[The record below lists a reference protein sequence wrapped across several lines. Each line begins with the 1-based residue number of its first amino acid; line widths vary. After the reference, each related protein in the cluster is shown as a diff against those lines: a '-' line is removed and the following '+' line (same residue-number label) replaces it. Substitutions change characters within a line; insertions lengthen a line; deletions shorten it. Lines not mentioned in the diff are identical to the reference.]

1 MKTPLLSFTHV
12 PHAVQGSMHWA
23 LTMTARPT
31 KLGSLSTKTSS
42 NKANS
47 FLNLLRLYPHPHQ
60 PQGQVA
66 KPRPIA
72 SLMHQPWWEGATAN
86 LSNLT
91 QIRQQIKNL
100 FHAKNLSYWFIQ
112 RDQTI
117 KSLLAR
123 ALDLKCGIIQGV
135 FLLVCP
141 KNEKSARFLGKS
153 DTSNFFDGIFYVIWH
168 IF

>member
-1 MKTPLLSFTHV
+1 MICNQKSHKSHKLHLKQTKDSSVPAACNQNNSYRPFKASNSKDSITKRFFMKTPLLRFTHV
-12 PHAVQGSMHWA
+12 PHAVQGSVHWA
-23 LTMTARPT
+23 LIMAARPT

-72 SLMHQPWWEGATAN
+72 SLMHQPWCEGATAN

-112 RDQTI
+112 RD
-117 KSLLAR
+117 
-123 ALDLKCGIIQGV
+123 
-135 FLLVCP
+135 
-141 KNEKSARFLGKS
+141 
-153 DTSNFFDGIFYVIWH
+153 
-168 IF
+168 

>member
-1 MKTPLLSFTHV
+1 M
-12 PHAVQGSMHWA
+12 
-23 LTMTARPT
+23 
-31 KLGSLSTKTSS
+31 TSS
-42 NKANS
+42 NKSNS

-72 SLMHQPWWEGATAN
+72 SLMHQPWCEGATAN

-153 DTSNFFDGIFYVIWH
+153 DTSNFFDGIFYVT
-168 IF
+168 